1 MERSSTPTWT
11 ENPTLC
17 SASTPTWM
25 TAASARL
32 GGGSLVKSTLMRIAL
47 MWSAFTAPLSP
58 CERFLAGLT

>member
-1 MERSSTPTWT
+1 
-11 ENPTLC
+11 
-17 SASTPTWM
+17 M